1 GLTLTG
7 GTANVVVEHNT
18 ITGGARGLA
27 ASGAGATNL
36 QVRDNRLAGSTTGI
50 ALLAAADGRIAEND
64 VTANGTAL
72 DLSGGAADSLVSW
85 WRGEGNA
92 NDSSGAHHGALQN
105 GAGFGAG
112 QFGQAFS
119 LDGVN
124 DFVQVPD
131 SAAWSFGSKDFTI
144 ELWANLNVVR
154 SGSPGSLPNVFIAQ
168 DEGGGGTNKWIFF
181 HDGSG
186 FGFHINGPS
195 VGSVFLGP
203 IPFALT
209 AGQWHQLAVTR
220 SGSTY
225 TFYADGAAVGSATDV
240 RPIPDAN
247 APLTIG
253 QAEGVG
259 FINGRLDEAA
269 IFSRALSAQEI
280 QALFTSQDSLVNP
293 PAVVSAMIEH

>member
-1 GLTLTG
+1 M
-7 GTANVVVEHNT
+7 
-18 ITGGARGLA
+18 
-27 ASGAGATNL
+27 
-36 QVRDNRLAGSTTGI
+36 RDNHLAGSTAGI
-50 ALLAAADGRIAEND
+50 VLLAPVGGRIADND
-64 VTANGTAL
+64 VSAVRTAL
-72 DLSGGAADSLVSW
+72 DAAGGAVDALVGW
-85 WRGEGNA
+85 FRGEGNA
-92 NDSSGAHHGALQN
+92 NDSSDAHHGTLQG
-105 GAGFGAG
+105 GAAFGAG

-131 SAAWSFGSKDFTI
+131 SPAWAFGSNDFSL

-154 SGSPGSLPNVFIAQ
+154 TGGATSLPNVFIAQ
-168 DEGGGGTNKWIFF
+168 DEGGGGTNKWVFF

-186 FGFHINGPS
+186 FGFHLNGPS
-195 VGSVFLGP
+195 TGSVFLGP

-209 AGQWHQLAVTR
+209 TGQWHQLALTR

-225 TFYADGAAVGSATDV
+225 TFYADGMAVGSATDV
-240 RPIPDAN
+240 RPIPDVN

-259 FINGRLDEAA
+259 FINGRLDEVA

-280 QALFTSQDSLVNP
+280 QALFASEDLLVNP
-293 PAVVSAMIEH
+293 PAAASTATRPG